1 MFQKLLLVLVSLVFV
16 QSADEN
22 LIEWNASRK
31 LTWSDFKGTPNP
43 SSTNAALTNSSITV
57 EFGYNNKGLTHSI
70 KCRFNKSL
78 SWVRV
83 KNDYILKHEQGHF
96 DIAEIHAR
104 LLHRALLQYTFN
116 SQTVGDDVNKI
127 YGSVM
132 EQHVQMQKSYDL
144 QTNHSLD
151 STQQKVWN
159 NKIASK
165 LDEYEKYADYRT
177 GKSEQ

>member
-1 MFQKLLLVLVSLVFV
+1 MLTKILLVLVSLVFV
-16 QSADEN
+16 QTSDEN

-31 LTWSDFKGTPNP
+31 LSWNDFKGTPNP

-57 EFGYNNKGLTHSI
+57 EFGYNEKGLTHSI

-104 LLHRALLQYTFN
+104 LLHRALLEYSFN
-116 SQTVGDDVNKI
+116 SKSVGDDINKI
-127 YGSVM
+127 YSGTM
-132 EQHVQMQKSYDL
+132 EKHVQMQKLYDL
-144 QTNHSLD
+144 ETNHSLD
-151 STQQKVWN
+151 SSKQAIWN
-159 NKIASK
+159 SKIASR
-165 LDEYEKYADYRT
+165 LEENEKYAEY
-177 GKSEQ
+177 K